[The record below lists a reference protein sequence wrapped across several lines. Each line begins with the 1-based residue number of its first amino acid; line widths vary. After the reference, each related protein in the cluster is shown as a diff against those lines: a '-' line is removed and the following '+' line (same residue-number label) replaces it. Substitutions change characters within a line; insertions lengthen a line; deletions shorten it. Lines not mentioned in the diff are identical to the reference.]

1 MMTVIHVCLF
11 VCMFVCVCVSM
22 CCLYEMV
29 TLMMPALS
37 GEMVTLMALSG
48 GGGGRCHTSAE
59 RRRSGTVQILVYA
72 RPPGCSNICAPLLRS
87 FRV

>member
-37 GEMVTLMALSG
+37 GEMVTLMMPALSG
-48 GGGGRCHTSAE
+48 GGGSRCHTSAE
-59 RRRSGTVQILVYA
+59 RPRSGTVQILVYA
-72 RPPGCSNICAPLLRS
+72 RPPRLFKYLRPPITL
-87 FRV
+87 F